1 MNRLY
6 PIFLKLEGRL
16 CAVVGGGSV
25 AARKAE
31 ALLECGARL
40 RVIAP
45 EAAEEVEAW
54 SVEGKV
60 EWRRRAFQPGDLEG
74 ACLVVASSDDEEA
87 NRAVF
92 DEARRLGVPCN
103 VVDVPELCDFFV
115 PSTVRRG
122 DVKVSIST
130 NGQSPAL
137 AAALRRKLEA
147 DLPADLAEWVEEAGR
162 LREKVRQACPD
173 DSRKRMQMMKELTR
187 ADELLDALAR
197 EDQAQLEAIR
207 ESWKSY
213 LSD

>member
-16 CAVVGGGSV
+16 CAVVGGGVV

-40 RVIAP
+40 RIIAP
-45 EAAEEVEAW
+45 EAADEVKAW
-54 SVEGKV
+54 SAEGRV
-60 EWRRRAFQPGDLEG
+60 EWRRRALQPGDLDG
-74 ACLVVASSDDEEA
+74 ACLIVASSDDEEA

-122 DVKVSIST
+122 DVKLAIST

-137 AAALRRKLEA
+137 AAALRRKLET
-147 DLPADLAEWVEEAGR
+147 DLPGELAEWVEQAGQ
-162 LREKVRQACPD
+162 LREKVRQACPGG
-173 DSRKRMQMMKELTR
+173 SHKRMETMKKLTQ

-197 EDQAQLEAIR
+197 GDQAQLDAIR